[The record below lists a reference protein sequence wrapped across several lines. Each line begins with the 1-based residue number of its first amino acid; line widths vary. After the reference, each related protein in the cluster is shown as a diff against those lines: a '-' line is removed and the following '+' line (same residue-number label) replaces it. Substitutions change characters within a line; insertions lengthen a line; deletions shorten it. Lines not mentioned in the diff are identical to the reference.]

1 MSAAPKVST
10 VDGGAGTPSA
20 TWSPLVSVIVPT
32 HLVDPPYLGE
42 ALASVVGQDWANWEV
57 IVVDDGSAAPTAT
70 LEKLTGIDPRI
81 TLLRAPKGGISRRNL
96 GLEHARGELVAFL
109 DSDDYYY
116 PPHLSCAVRAFAQH
130 EEAVATYSAI
140 AVVLGTNRDPFE
152 VDSQSGPTNRHTA
165 LSGGNRP
172 FIPSLVARRQVVE
185 AVGGFDPQFDRAQ
198 DLDLIFKLLEKGPC
212 HYIATVT
219 AAYRHHDQNV
229 SLDIMR
235 SSRYRDLVLAS
246 HRARAL
252 ASGDTETVA
261 SIALGLRQARRY
273 YAGEGVSK
281 ALSATRSGD
290 FKQAAD
296 LVLWSLR
303 RSPSQAVR
311 TAGSRAWHKL
321 RSRRRPRVSRPGG
334 TSASLDREGL

>member
-1 MSAAPKVST
+1 MSTEASSQ
-10 VDGGAGTPSA
+10 GAPSA
-20 TWSPLVSVIVPT
+20 PWAPLVSVIVPT

-42 ALASVVGQDWANWEV
+42 ALASVIGQDWANWEV
-57 IVVDDGSAAPTAT
+57 IVVDDGSAAPTET
-70 LEKLTGIDPRI
+70 LEKLTIVDPRI
-81 TLLRAPKGGISRRNL
+81 TLLRAPKGGISRARNL

-140 AVVLGTNRDPFE
+140 AVVLGTNKEPFE

-198 DLDLIFKLLEKGPC
+198 DQDLIFKLLEKGPC
-212 HYIATVT
+212 HYISTVT

-229 SLDIMR
+229 SLDIIR
-235 SSRYRDLVLAS
+235 SARYRDRVLAA
-246 HRARAL
+246 HREQAL

-261 SIALGLRQARRY
+261 DIALGLSRARRY
-273 YAGEGVSK
+273 DAGVGVSK
-281 ALSATRSGD
+281 ALAALKSGD
-290 FKQAAD
+290 FRKAAD
-296 LVLWSLR
+296 LVFWSLR

-311 TAGSRAWHKL
+311 TAGSRAWRKL
-321 RSRRRPRVSRPGG
+321 VSRRRPSERRPSR
-334 TSASLDREGL
+334 